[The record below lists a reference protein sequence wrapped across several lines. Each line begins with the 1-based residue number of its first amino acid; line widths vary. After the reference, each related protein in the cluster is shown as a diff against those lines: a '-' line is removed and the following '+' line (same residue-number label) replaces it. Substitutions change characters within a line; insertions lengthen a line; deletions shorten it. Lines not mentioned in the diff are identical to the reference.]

1 MTILTIILSVAVLIS
16 PIADP
21 SVSPNEYDEMH
32 GYLSEYSEAP
42 TIGTVNYRIHTSKQ
56 LPEDAWHRYDT
67 FIAVHDCDLIGREGW
82 LHIPAENL
90 KLKAV
95 VFDCSGDVETSQ
107 WMKDNNILGEVDYYT
122 AKRYN
127 VTSQMATL
135 QLPKESNYDL
145 TDRERTYETLWAS
158 FIGRFVQYAGQ
169 YAGILS

>member
-1 MTILTIILSVAVLIS
+1 MTILTIILSAAILIS
-16 PIADP
+16 PIVDP
-21 SVSPNEYDEMH
+21 SVSTTEYDEMH
-32 GYLSEYSEAP
+32 GYLSKYSEAP

-90 KLKAV
+90 NLKAV
-95 VFDCSGDVETSQ
+95 VFDCSGDLETSQ

-122 AKRYN
+122 ANKYN

-135 QLPKESNYDL
+135 RLSKENNYYAAN
-145 TDRERTYETLWAS
+145 REGNYQTLWSSITA
-158 FIGRFVQYAGQ
+158 RLVQYARQ
-169 YAGILS
+169 YGRVLS